1 MTVKIAVLKS
11 GEDVIA
17 DVKEIVEKDTEKQ
30 ISLLFENPYVVTV
43 EKQESI
49 QLTEEKTPATANIH
63 FSSWM
68 PLTKET
74 KFMIPHDWVVT
85 IVEPHEDI
93 LNSYLEKFGE
103 TNDSQSITTEK

>member
-1 MTVKIAVLKS
+1 MAVKIAVLKS

-17 DVKEIVEKDTEKQ
+17 DIKEIVEKETDKQ
-30 ISLLFENPYVVTV
+30 ISLLFENPYVVSI
-43 EKQESI
+43 EKQDSLL
-49 QLTEEKTPATANIH
+49 LTEEAETPSANIH

-74 KFMIPHDWVVT
+74 KIMIPHDWVVT

-103 TNDSQSITTEK
+103 TNDSQSIDTEE